1 MASFKHRQ
9 PSDTNQSVPETES
22 VPETHSYQEK
32 HFQPTLNEPVVET
45 EQYTEYGAT
54 VKPDPTRARSNPV
67 IRSDVTDGSDQPGE
81 EDMLA
86 KDRLN
91 RSLQGNSDSGTQYST
106 PDVGSGVSSGSE
118 GYAHTYGSVGS
129 TSAAASSATATA
141 AATATATSTVA
152 AGAASA
158 VVAGAGAVLIAVTLI
173 IPMVLG
179 VPSAII
185 FEDIVATDSSIYYSI
200 YFEDYEEGM
209 ELYVSLHNNF
219 TDRTHTVESES
230 FSFVERDLKP
240 NMEYTLTVY
249 GSMSAVLKEQVIKTK
264 PSTDVPTLTVNYCDY
279 MPEKGVVSFSST
291 ISGDTAAWGDYRAV
305 LYGQQKD
312 TDDKY
317 EIASVMLE
325 SVDTEQDIRFQL
337 EKDMSYDATFA
348 IECSG
353 EYGTE
358 TLYSTS
364 MTVYGTPYFGF
375 NASYDSGTD
384 VLNIS
389 STVYDPD
396 GQRSEYYAIMTVTN
410 ASTGESY
417 TDSRD
422 LMSGGC
428 EFINVSHGYT
438 FYDFEV
444 RFQCNEGGKFVD
456 IMDRYFDFTSYMS
469 PAIGN
474 VSYSWVPDDSNTGSA
489 TAGPS
494 NYGTLTVTFDL
505 VDTGSSWTDLTAE
518 LGSKTATGFIHTE
531 AFTNADR
538 SITFEIPKSERGCIA
553 PLSFYNGDNPIT
565 FEYEG
570 SMVTFIDISLFGS
583 DPVFTFSGYE
593 AMDPSGTLGGGI
605 AISYSVKDND
615 SMWSEETYTL
625 TQGSVT
631 TSGSFDLSSSSWN
644 VIFNGEPFV
653 NGTATL
659 TLTCTQK
666 DRNGGSPETGH
677 VLYTGT
683 VDLYAGPTAT
693 LGSYSYDESASTAT
707 VNLTITDQFN
717 AWSNLKA
724 NLDRQTTTPSGTN
737 SITCNGAPLSNTV
750 TSIEFPL
757 VSSQDGNMLNTPLVF
772 SLWIMG
778 DEEVKVFESADT
790 ITLPFSDMDGYS
802 VDARDPS
809 TGRGLDFTFDVYD
822 PMSQWSNYSVTV
834 TQGTTQLYTGAVAPG
849 DNVLTFGDIQFVN
862 DSANLVLTCSTASG
876 TKTLLNEEVQV
887 YFGPTLSNESPQYS
901 GTSTDGTVTIP
912 VTLTQLSQFDAQG
925 RIRLYYETSSGVAE
939 VLSNESVPHETTTYT
954 FNVTGGF
961 LNRALSMDMVD
972 ANGVHCS
979 SNILST
985 MIQYAFISFD
995 NEPEPTDPYEASGRG
1010 LRLTVNGGGLDGL
1023 QIKAS
1028 VQQGTTVLRSD
1039 YSVPTGMEI
1048 VIPFDNVQFS
1058 NGTATLSFSYGN
1070 RIPIPFADGTT
1081 EMTVQ
1086 VYYAP
1091 AITSVAGGDYSGSGT
1106 VTSDITVDDMFGTFN
1121 GKYVQL
1127 SYMDPDKNTHSIR
1140 STAAYDGQSATFTAS
1155 FTLPT
1160 NDDIVY
1166 FLNTDLDVMFVN
1178 DGGELVGEEYD
1189 GTIRYAYVS
1198 FTGYTAEPKDLTQ
1211 YNMPG
1216 ISLNLTF
1223 APGSYPDLY
1232 TDMHLTIRQGDTTL
1246 FDETW
1251 APGGDIEFYTRDFAN
1266 GTAIM
1271 MLTCNDALHSD
1282 PDCVLIN
1289 NETIDVYSGPT
1300 IDGVTGSYNASTST
1314 GTLTVSVTDTYGQ
1327 LNGKDGR
1334 VAMAS
1339 SAVAGGRTSNEHF
1352 TSSSGTGT
1360 LTFAIESST
1369 SLVNSELTFSFLD
1382 AEGGTFLEYAGTV
1395 MFRYVELTD
1404 YQTSVMDPSVSGPGQ
1419 SIQLT
1424 IAGDSSLYTTYRAT
1438 IVQEATGCTMY
1449 DGDITLSPDASGV
1462 FISSIIFT
1470 NTAFGN
1476 GEATLTISCMDG
1488 ISGQRVNVIDGETIQ
1503 VYWGPNIDI
1512 VTTSYDG
1519 NQGIGTATINYQA
1532 DFGEWDG
1539 YYARIDFYET
1549 GKQGHPVE
1557 SNESI
1562 DANGG
1567 IITFNLPVSSSMINE
1582 SLKLFLLDGPGGDIV
1597 VIYPGIMFEYTG
1609 STVADIA
1616 LSYDGAMETGTV
1628 NFTIVDTQG
1637 AWPDSLV
1644 VALVPDSDK
1653 IGPGVEAP
1661 ISKSDTSAQFSI
1673 ATDSPYL
1680 NTPLYFVLRGDTELY
1695 RSTVTYTFDYADIMG
1710 LDWMILQTGPSPAIK
1725 GISGTVRVSGP
1736 ESQLSNYQIRIDQ
1749 NDVTIFSGTYS
1760 TRPVD
1765 IEMYFSQYATNGN
1778 ATVQITA
1785 TRQGSP
1791 ASATYQ
1797 TTITVYTGLSITSID
1812 GRATDGQ
1819 GAGELSYDIT
1829 YQGDSA
1835 YLEVNIGNQSENWK
1849 RAGPVTNGT
1858 GTLTFDLETSRN
1870 YNTELPVR
1878 MVYEDGTVISDTI
1891 PNVIFK
1897 YASMSTNTVDPLNP
1911 AEGSKGLKA
1920 VGISINDPYSLWTN
1934 YRAVVT
1940 VTGSGNILYDGD
1952 LEIDQ
1957 EDNTAIFTFNN
1968 IQFENGTGTLTI
1980 YCTADGV
1987 ENTEIYSRTVDLYN
2001 GPTMTVNDNME
2012 VDDSGA
2018 TSVDPVIFARCGE
2031 LDTEV
2036 DETLTAV
2043 LYVDGIDDQMC
2054 PVSTSCYIADGSDPT
2069 FYVHV
2074 EFSDFA
2080 LTEHCD
2086 SESAELVI
2094 YREVSTTG
2102 DRTEVVRTTVTL
2114 VSA

>member
-54 VKPDPTRARSNPV
+54 VKPDPTRARSNPTV
-67 IRSDVTDGSDQPGE
+67 KSDVTERSDQPGE

-185 FEDIVATDSSIYYSI
+185 FEDIVATDSTIYYSI

-279 MPEKGVVSFSST
+279 LPETGAVSISST
-291 ISGDTAAWGDYRAV
+291 ISGGTAAWGDYRAV
-305 LYGQQKD
+305 LYAEEKD
-312 TDDKY
+312 GAAGGMRQ
-317 EIASVMLE
+317 IASVMLE
-325 SVDTEQDIRFQL
+325 SVDTEQEIRFQL
-337 EKDMSYDATFA
+337 EKDASYDATFA

-353 EYGTE
+353 PDGTE
-358 TLYSTS
+358 TLYSAP
-364 MTVYGTPYFGF
+364 MKVYGSPYFGF
-375 NASYDSGTD
+375 NAEFDSSTD

-396 GQRSEYYAIMTVTN
+396 GVRSEYFAIITVTN
-410 ASTGESY
+410 ASDTSQSY

-428 EFINVSHGYT
+428 EFTNVSNGYT

-444 RFQCNEGGKFVD
+444 RFQCYEGGKFVD
-456 IMDRYFDFTSYMS
+456 ITDRYFTYSSYSS
-469 PAIGN
+469 PAFGN
-474 VSYSWVPDDSNTGSA
+474 VQYDFVHTSSAATGMY
-489 TAGPS
+489 G
-494 NYGTLTVTFDL
+494 GTLTITYDL
-505 VDTGSSWTDLTAE
+505 VDHYGQYTELRADLGDKAGTGWAQSLNFDNTLPHEISFDVNEEGCGTVQPLVIWNGDTKLYEGTVSLVCNDSRFSVSTVETVENSTEQTVNKANLDLYADYYDADRAYSDIAYTIVQ
-518 LGSKTATGFIHTE
+518 GSKSTGEISFTPSRNGAT
-531 AFTNADR
+531 R
-538 SITFEIPKSERGCIA
+538 
-553 PLSFYNGDNPIT
+553 LSFD
-565 FEYEG
+565 
-570 SMVTFIDISLFGS
+570 S
-583 DPVFTFSGYE
+583 SG
-593 AMDPSGTLGGGI
+593 
-605 AISYSVKDND
+605 
-615 SMWSEETYTL
+615 
-625 TQGSVT
+625 
-631 TSGSFDLSSSSWN
+631 
-644 VIFNGEPFV
+644 FV
-653 NGTATL
+653 NGAAQLNITY
-659 TLTCTQK
+659 K
-666 DRNGGSPETGH
+666 ENGADKALP
-677 VLYTGT
+677 T
-683 VDLYAGPTAT
+683 VDVNVYVGPTAT
-693 LGSYSYDESASTAT
+693 LGSYSYDESASIAT

-802 VDARDPS
+802 ADARDPS

-849 DNVLTFGDIQFVN
+849 DNVLTFGDIQFDN

-876 TKTLLNEEVQV
+876 TKTLLDEEVQV

-901 GTSTDGTVTIP
+901 GTSTGGTVSIF
-912 VTLTQLSQFDAQG
+912 VTATGQFDAQG
-925 RIRLYYETSSGVAE
+925 KIRLYYETPSGVEE
-939 VLSNESVPHETTTYT
+939 VTSNETVPQDNNTYT
-954 FNVTGGF
+954 FNVDGDF
-961 LNRALSMDMVD
+961 LNRTLSPDMVD
-972 ANGVHCS
+972 GSGKHS
-979 SNILST
+979 SLNTLLVT
-985 MIQYAFISFD
+985 VQYVYISL
-995 NEPEPTDPYEASGRG
+995 ESPPEPTDPYGASGRG
-1010 LRLTVNGGGLDGL
+1010 IRLTVYGGGLDGL

-1048 VIPFDNVQFS
+1048 VIPFNDVEFD
-1058 NGTATLSFSYGN
+1058 NGTAMLSFSYGN
-1070 RIPIPFADGTT
+1070 RTPIPFADGST

-1091 AITSVAGGDYSGSGT
+1091 VITSAAGGDYNGSGT
-1106 VTSDITVDDMFGTFN
+1106 VTSTITVDDRFGTFT
-1121 GKYVQL
+1121 GKYVTL
-1127 SYMDPDKNTHSIR
+1127 AYMDPGKNTHSIR
-1140 STAAYDGQSATFTAS
+1140 SAAYDGQNTTFTAT

-1160 NDDIVY
+1160 DDEIVY
-1166 FLNTDLDVMFVN
+1166 FLNTDLDVLFVEF
-1178 DGGELVGEEYD
+1178 DEDTQEYVMVGEPFD

-1198 FTGYTAEPKDLTQ
+1198 FTGYTATPKDLTQ

-1246 FDETW
+1246 FDEAW

-1271 MLTCNDALHSD
+1271 MLTCNDTFHSD

-1449 DGDITLSPDASGV
+1449 DGNITLSPGDASGV

-1503 VYWGPNIDI
+1503 VYCGPNINI

-1582 SLKLFLLDGPGGDIV
+1582 SLKLFLLDGPGGDPV

-1628 NFTIVDTQG
+1628 NFTIVDPQG
-1637 AWPDSLV
+1637 TWPNSLTL
-1644 VALVPDSDK
+1644 ALVPENNK

-1680 NTPLYFVLRGDTELY
+1680 NTEMYLVLRGDTEYY
-1695 RSTVTYTFDYADIMG
+1695 RSAATYTFDYAYISG
-1710 LDWMILQTGPSPAIK
+1710 FNWTILEDGPSPAVK
-1725 GISGTVRVSGP
+1725 GISGTVLVSGP
-1736 ESQLSNYQIRIDQ
+1736 ESMLSNYQIQIDQ
-1749 NDVTIFSGTYS
+1749 NDITIYPGTS
-1760 TRPVD
+1760 EDRPVGL
-1765 IEMYFSQYATNGN
+1765 EMKFSQYAVNGP
-1778 ATVQITA
+1778 ATVHITA
-1785 TRQGSP
+1785 TRQGSVVP
-1791 ASATYQ
+1791 ASYD
-1797 TTITVYTGLSITSID
+1797 TTITVYTGLSVNSID
-1812 GRATDGQ
+1812 GRGTDTQGTGQ
-1819 GAGELSYDIT
+1819 ILYDIT
-1829 YQGDSA
+1829 YQGNPA
-1835 YLEVNIGNQSENWK
+1835 YIEVNVGIQSEDWK
-1849 RAGPVTNGT
+1849 RATGSIVDGTGSLTIDLESTRVYNTSLPTRLVYENGT
-1858 GTLTFDLETSRN
+1858 L
-1870 YNTELPVR
+1870 
-1878 MVYEDGTVISDTI
+1878 ISDTT
-1891 PNVIFK
+1891 PNVTFK
-1897 YASMSTNTVDPLNP
+1897 YASMSINTVDPLNP

-1920 VGISINDPYSLWTN
+1920 VGVNIEDPHSLWTD
-1934 YRAVVT
+1934 YYAVVT
-1940 VTGSGNILYDGD
+1940 TDTQEVLYNGVFT
-1952 LEIDQ
+1952 IDQ
-1957 EDNTAIFTFNN
+1957 QTNTATFVFNN
-1968 IQFENGTGTLTI
+1968 TPFENGTGMLRI

-1987 ENTEIYSRTVDLYN
+1987 EDTEVYSKTVELYN
-2001 GPTMTVNDNME
+2001 GPTVTVTGSPVLDTSAGSSTFSATLYGRFNEFGVVSDDTGKGNMDLIAVIDLNEARVLSTSFYDVTSHVVTIEFNNDNLTNHVGE
-2012 VDDSGA
+2012 ELTLSIYQVDIGPSG
-2018 TSVDPVIFARCGE
+2018 
-2031 LDTEV
+2031 DTPTG
-2036 DETLTAV
+2036 DA
-2043 LYVDGIDDQMC
+2043 
-2054 PVSTSCYIADGSDPT
+2054 IA
-2069 FYVHV
+2069 
-2074 EFSDFA
+2074 
-2080 LTEHCD
+2080 
-2086 SESAELVI
+2086 
-2094 YREVSTTG
+2094 STTIVFTQG
-2102 DRTEVVRTTVTL
+2102 GN
-2114 VSA
+2114 

>member
-54 VKPDPTRARSNPV
+54 VKPDPTRARSNPTV
-67 IRSDVTDGSDQPGE
+67 KSDVTERSDQPGE

-264 PSTDVPTLTVNYCDY
+264 PSTDVPTFTVNYCDY
-279 MPEKGVVSFSST
+279 LPEKGVVSFSST

-305 LYGQQKD
+305 LYAEEKD
-312 TDDKY
+312 GAAGGMRQ
-317 EIASVMLE
+317 IASVMLE
-325 SVDTEQDIRFQL
+325 SVDTEQEIRFQL
-337 EKDMSYDATFA
+337 EKDASYDATFA

-353 EYGTE
+353 QDGTE
-358 TLYSTS
+358 TLYSAP
-364 MTVYGTPYFGF
+364 MKVYGSPYFGF
-375 NASYDSGTD
+375 NAEFDSATD

-396 GQRSEYYAIMTVTN
+396 GVRSEYFAIITVTN
-410 ASTGESY
+410 ASNGESY

-428 EFINVSHGYT
+428 EFTNVSHGYT

-444 RFQCNEGGKFVD
+444 RFQCYEGGQFVD
-456 IMDRYFDFTSYMS
+456 IMDRYFTYSSYSS
-469 PAIGN
+469 PAFGN
-474 VSYSWVPDDSNTGSA
+474 VNYDFVHTSSAATGMY
-489 TAGPS
+489 G
-494 NYGTLTVTFDL
+494 GTLTITYDL
-505 VDTGSSWTDLTAE
+505 VDHYGQYTELRADLGDKAGSGWAQSLNFDNTMP
-518 LGSKTATGFIHTE
+518 H
-531 AFTNADR
+531 
-538 SITFEIPKSERGCIA
+538 EISFDVDEEGCGTVQ
-553 PLSFYNGDNPIT
+553 PLSIWNGDT
-565 FEYEG
+565 KLYEG
-570 SMVTFIDISLFGS
+570 TVSL
-583 DPVFTFSGYE
+583 VC
-593 AMDPSGTLGGGI
+593 
-605 AISYSVKDND
+605 ND
-615 SMWSEETYTL
+615 SRF
-625 TQGSVT
+625 SVT
-631 TSGSFDLSSSSWN
+631 TVETAENSTEQTVNKANLDLYADYYDADRAYSDIAYTIVQGSKSVENVSFTPSRNGATRLSFDSS
-644 VIFNGEPFV
+644 GFV
-653 NGTATL
+653 NGAAQLNITY
-659 TLTCTQK
+659 K
-666 DRNGGSPETGH
+666 ENGTGKALPAID
-677 VLYTGT
+677 VNVY
-683 VDLYAGPTAT
+683 VGPTAT
-693 LGSYSYDESASTAT
+693 IGSYSYDESTSTAT

-717 AWSNLKA
+717 AWDNLKA
-724 NLDRQTTTPSGTN
+724 ILDRQEITPSGTN
-737 SITCNGAPLSNTV
+737 SITCNGAPLHNTV
-750 TSIEFPL
+750 TSIVFPL
-757 VSSQDGNMLNTPLVF
+757 DPAQDGNMLNTPLVF

-778 DEEVKVFESADT
+778 DEEVKVFESSDT
-790 ITLPFSDMDGYS
+790 MTLPYS
-802 VDARDPS
+802 HLESYGTDVRDPA
-809 TGRGLDFTFDVYD
+809 TGRGIELTLNVSD
-822 PMSQWSNYSVTV
+822 PMSQWSNYNATV
-834 TQGTTQLYTGAVAPG
+834 MQGTTQLYSGAVTPG
-849 DNVLTFGDIQFVN
+849 NSVLSFGDAVYEN
-862 DSANLVLTCSTASG
+862 DIATLTVICTSPDGTETLV
-876 TKTLLNEEVQV
+876 NEEEIDV
-887 YFGPTLSNESPQYS
+887 YFGPMLSSGNPQYS
-901 GTSTDGTVTIP
+901 GTSTDGTVSIS
-912 VTLTQLSQFDAQG
+912 VTVTGQFSEQG
-925 RIRLYYETSSGVAE
+925 RIRLYYETPSGVAE
-939 VLSNESVPHETTTYT
+939 VTSNETVPHEDTTYT
-954 FNVTGGF
+954 FNVDGDF
-961 LNRALSMDMVD
+961 LNRTLSLDMVD
-972 ANGVHCS
+972 GSGKHSS
-979 SNILST
+979 SNVLSVT
-985 MIQYAFISFD
+985 VQYAYISL
-995 NEPEPTDPYEASGRG
+995 ESPPEPTDPYGASGRG
-1010 LRLTVNGGGLDGL
+1010 IRLTVYGGGLDGL
-1023 QIKAS
+1023 NIKAS
-1028 VQQGTTVLRSD
+1028 VQQGATVLRSD
-1039 YSVPTGMEI
+1039 YSVLTGMEI
-1048 VIPFDNVQFS
+1048 VIPFDDVEFD
-1058 NGTATLSFSYGN
+1058 NGTATLSLSYGN

-1106 VTSDITVDDMFGTFN
+1106 VTSNITVDDMFGIFN

-1140 STAAYDGQSATFTAS
+1140 STVAYDGQSATFTAS

-1232 TDMHLTIRQGDTTL
+1232 NDMHLTIRQGDTTL
-1246 FDETW
+1246 FDEAW

-1271 MLTCNDALHSD
+1271 MLTCNDTFHRD

-1334 VAMAS
+1334 VAMVS

-1449 DGDITLSPDASGV
+1449 DGDITLLPGDASGV

-1470 NTAFGN
+1470 NTAFDN

-1503 VYWGPNIDI
+1503 VYCGPNINI

-1582 SLKLFLLDGPGGDIV
+1582 SLKLFLLDGPGGDTV

-1653 IGPGVEAP
+1653 IGPGVEAA
-1661 ISKSDTSAQFSI
+1661 ISKSATSAQFSI

-1680 NTPLYFVLRGDTELY
+1680 NTEMYFVLRGDTEYY
-1695 RSTVTYTFDYADIMG
+1695 RSTAVYTFDYADITG
-1710 LDWMILQTGPSPAIK
+1710 FNWTILEDGPSPAVK
-1725 GISGTVRVSGP
+1725 GISGTVLVSGP
-1736 ESQLSNYQIRIDQ
+1736 ESMLSNYQIQIDQ
-1749 NDVTIFSGTYS
+1749 NDITIYPGTS
-1760 TRPVD
+1760 EDRPVGL
-1765 IEMYFSQYATNGN
+1765 EMTFSEYAVNGL
-1778 ATVQITA
+1778 ATVHITA
-1785 TRQGSP
+1785 TRQGSVVP
-1791 ASATYQ
+1791 ASYD
-1797 TTITVYTGLSITSID
+1797 TTITVYTGLSVNSID
-1812 GRATDGQ
+1812 GRGTDNQGTGQ
-1819 GAGELSYDIT
+1819 ILYDIT
-1829 YQGDSA
+1829 YQGYPA
-1835 YLEVNIGNQSENWK
+1835 YIEVNVGTQSEDWK
-1849 RAGPVTNGT
+1849 RATGSIVDGT
-1858 GTLTFDLETSRN
+1858 GSLTIDLESTRA
-1870 YNTELPVR
+1870 YNTSLPTR
-1878 MVYEDGTVISDTI
+1878 LVYEDGSLISDTT

-1897 YASMSTNTVDPLNP
+1897 YASMSINTVDPLDP
-1911 AEGSKGLKA
+1911 AQGSRGLSA
-1920 VGISINDPYSLWTN
+1920 VGVNINDPYSLWTD

-1940 VTGSGNILYDGD
+1940 VNGTGDTLYDGD
-1952 LEIDQ
+1952 LVINQ
-1957 EDNTAIFTFNN
+1957 EDNTATFVFNN
-1968 IQFENGTGTLTI
+1968 TPFENGYGTLKI

-1987 ENTEIYSRTVDLYN
+1987 EDTEVYSKTVELYN
-2001 GPTMTVNDNME
+2001 GPTVTVTGSPVLDISAGSSTFSATLYGLFDVFGVVSDDTGTGNM
-2012 VDDSGA
+2012 DLIA
-2018 TSVDPVIFARCGE
+2018 VIDLNEDR
-2031 LDTEV
+2031 
-2036 DETLTAV
+2036 V
-2043 LYVDGIDDQMC
+2043 L
-2054 PVSTSCYIADGSDPT
+2054 STSFYDVTSHVVTIEFNDGNLANHVGEELTLSIYQVDIGSSGDTPTGDAIA
-2069 FYVHV
+2069 
-2074 EFSDFA
+2074 
-2080 LTEHCD
+2080 
-2086 SESAELVI
+2086 
-2094 YREVSTTG
+2094 STTIVFTG
-2102 DRTEVVRTTVTL
+2102 
-2114 VSA
+2114 SGN